1 MALMRFIPLNF
12 GKIDPG
18 GCDVCCSKWFA
29 PKTNSEAKINPQFQA
44 GFIGI
49 GYHEK
54 KVKQLQQ
61 LVKLLWHAPDQ
72 RSGGRRLYI

>member
-1 MALMRFIPLNF
+1 MGRSCSRIKRIFPQFQIGMALMRFIPLNF

-54 KVKQLQQ
+54 KVNCS
-61 LVKLLWHAPDQ
+61 VNH
-72 RSGGRRLYI
+72 